1 MKQQRFKL
9 YSVDSIAGIYATAG
23 DIPVEERK
31 DASDRII
38 YHIFFVE
45 NPGEMW
51 MTFYDGDESAPA
63 ICVMGKVS
71 FEQLTDEQKETL
83 RGPRG
88 FKGEKG
94 DKVTL
99 ADFTEEEIAALRGRD
114 GEKGEKGDKGDR
126 GDKGMRGDPGLP
138 GEKGEKG
145 DKGDKGDRGE
155 KGEKGDMGRRGQ
167 KGDRGMQG
175 NSGVMFDDWDIIEI
189 VNELNLDIEEYGPEA
204 VLNANVGLSLQR
216 QINTAA
222 SHKVYLTEDEY
233 DALVARG
240 GLVVGKEYNVY
251 E

>member
-9 YSVDSIAGIYATAG
+9 HSVENIGGIYATAG
-23 DIPVEERK
+23 DIPRDEQK
-31 DASDRII
+31 DASGRTI

-45 NPGEMW
+45 DPGELW
-51 MTFYDGDESAPA
+51 MTFYDETVGESAPA
-63 ICVMGKVS
+63 ICVKGKVT
-71 FEQLTDEQKETL
+71 FEDLTNEQLESL

-94 DKVTL
+94 DKMTF
-99 ADFTEEEIAALRGRD
+99 ADLTEEEIASLRGRD
-114 GEKGEKGDKGDR
+114 GEKGEKGEKGER
-126 GDKGMRGDPGLP
+126 GDKGMRGDAGLP

-175 NSGVMFDDWDIIEI
+175 NSGVMLDDWDIVEI
-189 VNELNLDIEEYGPEA
+189 INELNLDIKEYGPEA
-204 VLNANVGLSLQR
+204 VLSANVGLSLQS
-216 QINTAA
+216 QINNT
-222 SHKVYLTEDEY
+222 VYLTEEEY
-233 DALVARG
+233 DALVARD
-240 GLVVGKEYNVY
+240 GLVEGKEYNVY

>member
-114 GEKGEKGDKGDR
+114 GEKGEKGDKGD
-126 GDKGMRGDPGLP
+126 K
-138 GEKGEKG
+138 E
-145 DKGDKGDRGE
+145 DRGE

-222 SHKVYLTEDEY
+222 SNKVYLTEDEY

>member
-1 MKQQRFKL
+1 MKQQKFKL
-9 YSVDSIAGIYATAG
+9 HSVEDIGGIYATAG
-23 DIPVEERK
+23 DIPVDERK
-31 DASDRII
+31 DASDRTI

-45 NPGEMW
+45 DPGELW

-63 ICVMGKVS
+63 ICVMGKVA
-71 FEQLTDEQKETL
+71 FENLTSDQKELL

-94 DKVTL
+94 DKMTF
-99 ADFTEEEIAALRGRD
+99 ADLTEEEIAALRGRD
-114 GEKGEKGDKGDR
+114 GEKGEKGDKGER
-126 GDKGMRGDPGLP
+126 GDKGMRGDTGLP

-175 NSGVMFDDWDIIEI
+175 NSGVMLDDWDIVEI
-189 VNELNLDIEEYGPEA
+189 INELNPDIKEYGPEA
-204 VLNANVGLSLQR
+204 VLNANVGLSLQS
-216 QINTAA
+216 QINTVA
-222 SHKVYLTEDEY
+222 SNKVYLTEEEY
-233 DALVARG
+233 DDLVARG
-240 GLVVGKEYNVY
+240 GLVEGKEYNVY

>member
-1 MKQQRFKL
+1 MKQQKFKL
-9 YSVDSIAGIYATAG
+9 HSVKNIGGIYATAG
-23 DIPVEERK
+23 DIPVDEQK

-45 NPGEMW
+45 DPGELW

-63 ICVMGKVS
+63 ICVKGKVT
-71 FEQLTDEQKETL
+71 FEDLTSEQVESL

-94 DKVTL
+94 DKMTF
-99 ADFTEEEIAALRGRD
+99 ADLTEEEITTLRGRD
-114 GEKGEKGDKGDR
+114 GERGERGEKGER
-126 GDKGMRGDPGLP
+126 GDKGMRGDAGLP

-155 KGEKGDMGRRGQ
+155 KGEKGDRGRRGQ

-175 NSGVMFDDWDIIEI
+175 NSGVMLDDWDIVEI
-189 VNELNLDIEEYGPEA
+189 INELNLDIKEYGPEA
-204 VLNANVGLSLQR
+204 VLSANVGLSLQR
-216 QINTAA
+216 QINTMA
-222 SHKVYLTEDEY
+222 SEKVYLTEDEY

-240 GLVVGKEYNVY
+240 GLVAGKEYNVY